1 MFIANGFVKRVQGVA
16 NEAVR
21 DVFTTLAE
29 LYLSYELIE
38 MSADLT
44 TDGYLS
50 EGEVQQIRNGIYDAM
65 RQLRPNAVSIV
76 DSFDL
81 CDREL
86 RSVSSVPFQT
96 PRKAL
101 FQVLGR
107 RDGHVYENLYKWA
120 QMSPLNEKNLPHV
133 EKYLKPMTSKL

>member
-1 MFIANGFVKRVQGVA
+1 MQEVSD
-16 NEAVR
+16 EAVH
-21 DVFTTLAE
+21 DVLTTLAE

-44 TDGYLS
+44 ANGYLS
-50 EGEVQQIRNGIYDAM
+50 ESDVQQIRHQIYDSM
-65 RQLRPNAVSIV
+65 RKTRRNAVSIV
-76 DSFDL
+76 DSFDI

-86 RSVSSVPFQT
+86 RSVSFAEFRILMGQ
-96 PRKAL
+96 KYY

-120 QMSPLNEKNLPHV
+120 QMSPLNERNLPHV

>member
-1 MFIANGFVKRVQGVA
+1 MKSVQEVSD
-16 NEAVR
+16 EAVH
-21 DVFTTLAE
+21 DVLTTLAE

-44 TDGYLS
+44 ANGYLS
-50 EGEVQQIRNGIYDAM
+50 ESDVQQIRHQIYDSM
-65 RQLRPNAVSIV
+65 RKTRRNAVSIV
-76 DSFDL
+76 DSFDI

-86 RSVSSVPFQT
+86 RSVSFAEFRILMGQ
-96 PRKAL
+96 KYY

-120 QMSPLNEKNLPHV
+120 QMSPLNERNLPHV